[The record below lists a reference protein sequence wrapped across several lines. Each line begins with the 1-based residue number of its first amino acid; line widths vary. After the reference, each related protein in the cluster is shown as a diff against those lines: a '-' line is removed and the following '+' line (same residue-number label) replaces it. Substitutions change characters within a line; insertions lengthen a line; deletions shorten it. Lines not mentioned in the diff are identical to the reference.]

1 MKTHP
6 GAKERAGADILP
18 WPQGDPELSL
28 SIDITCHCCSG
39 LQVAAPAEDSALNKA
54 VA

>member
-18 WPQGDPELSL
+18 WPQGDPELGL
-28 SIDITCHCCSG
+28 NIDITRHCCSG
-39 LQVAAPAEDSALNKA
+39 LRVVASAEDLALNKA